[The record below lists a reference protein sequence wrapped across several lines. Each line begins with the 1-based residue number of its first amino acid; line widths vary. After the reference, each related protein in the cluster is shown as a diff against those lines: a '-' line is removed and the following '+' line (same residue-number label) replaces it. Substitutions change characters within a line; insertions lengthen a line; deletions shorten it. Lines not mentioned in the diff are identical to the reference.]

1 MILEIATAMIVITAF
16 IGVLKPNN
24 TIAPAIGV
32 AIPFTFITNQLNVT
46 IHALT
51 TTIKAIVPY
60 NINGYLAIK
69 SI

>member
-32 AIPFTFITNQLNVT
+32 
-46 IHALT
+46 
-51 TTIKAIVPY
+51 
-60 NINGYLAIK
+60 YLLHLLLVH
-69 SI
+69 

>member
-32 AIPFTFITNQLNVT
+32 AIPLHLLLV
-46 IHALT
+46 H
-51 TTIKAIVPY
+51 
-60 NINGYLAIK
+60 
-69 SI
+69 